1 MPRPREFDL
10 DMALDQAMQVFW
22 AKGYEATSLGDL
34 TDAMGVS
41 RSSFYQA
48 FGSKHDLYLS
58 ALDRYGDLSVSR
70 LETQLDC
77 GATVRNAIASV
88 FDALIDRAMAP
99 DGNCGCL
106 LGNTAVERA
115 RHDPEAQVRVTAA
128 LDRIERAYREAVQRG
143 QARGE
148 IAADRDAGALAR
160 YFVSSANGLQVI
172 AKARPDRQV
181 LEDIKQTVLSILH

>member
-1 MPRPREFDL
+1 MARPREFDV

-22 AKGYEATSLGDL
+22 AKGYEGTSLGDL

-58 ALDRYGDLSVSR
+58 ALERYGDLSVSR

-77 GATVRNAIASV
+77 GATTRNAIAAV

-99 DGNCGCL
+99 DGRCGCL
-106 LGNTAVERA
+106 LGNTAVELA
-115 RHDPEAQVRVTAA
+115 RHDPRAQIRVTAA
-128 LDRIERAYREAVQRG
+128 LDRIERAYRDAIRRG
-143 QARGE
+143 QAKGE
-148 IAADRDAGALAR
+148 IAPHRDAGALAR

-172 AKARPDRQV
+172 SKARPDREI
-181 LEDIKQTVLSILH
+181 LEDIKQTTLSILD